1 MDFDLTP
8 YFEKYE
14 KLSQLTDQVFE
25 QVKTKYPECVTCKTE
40 CADCCHAMFDL
51 SLIEALY
58 INHHSKE
65 RFSDEEQAALLERAN
80 RADRQAY
87 KIKRNAAKAVQGGT
101 PETEVLESLAAERV
115 RCPLLNDKDLC
126 ELYEHRPITCRLY
139 GIPTAIGGKGRT
151 CQLSG
156 FKAGEPYP
164 TVNIEEIQN
173 QLYALS
179 AELIQ
184 DMKSKNFKMAD
195 ILMPLSM
202 ALLTVFDEECLGML
216 TDHEKQTGGDNG

>member
-14 KLSQLTDQVFE
+14 KLSQLTDQVFD

-58 INHHSKE
+58 INHQFKK
-65 RFSDEEQAALLERAN
+65 RFTDEEQAALLEVAN
-80 RADRQAY
+80 KADRQAY
-87 KIKRNAAKAVQGGT
+87 QIKRKAATAVKGGAS
-101 PETEVLESLAAERV
+101 ETEVLESLAAERV

-126 ELYEHRPITCRLY
+126 DLYDHRPITCRLY

-184 DMKSKNFKMAD
+184 DIKSKNFKMAD

-202 ALLTVFDEECLGML
+202 ALLTVFDEEYLGIPADL
-216 TDHEKQTGGDNG
+216 EKKAGDENE